1 MRTKLCLLVLTLV
14 VALATISAAQT
25 TTLTVTAD
33 LSSRLPTGTVFT
45 AKDASGKV
53 YQGYLVTHRARRMLR
68 SGSMILVFMDPVV
81 LVAKDPEGV
90 IRGGNKMRL
99 LKLGGSLAV
108 AKLADDAI
116 DGAVGASKA
125 RYFAAGV
132 SAMLIALQKGEEA
145 KLHAGDTIEVEPR
158 REH

>member
-1 MRTKLCLLVLTLV
+1 MRTAILAVPTV
-14 VALATISAAQT
+14 VLATVSAAQT
-25 TTLTVTAD
+25 TTLTLTAD
-33 LSSRLPTGTVFT
+33 LSSRLPTGTGFT

-53 YQGYLVTHRARRMLR
+53 YEGYLVTHRARRMLR
-68 SGSMILVFMDPVV
+68 SGSMILVFTDPVV
-81 LVAKDPEGV
+81 PVAKDPEGV

-99 LKLGGSLAV
+99 LKLGGSLAA

-158 REH
+158 REP